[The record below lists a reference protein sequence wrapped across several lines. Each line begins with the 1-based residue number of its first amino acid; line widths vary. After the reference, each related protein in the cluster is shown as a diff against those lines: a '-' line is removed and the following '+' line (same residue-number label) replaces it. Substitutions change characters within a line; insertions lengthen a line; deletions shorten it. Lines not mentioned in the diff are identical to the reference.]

1 MAAFLDTLS
10 DKHIAFIEQQHLFFV
25 ATAAPTGE
33 VNLSPKGMD
42 SLKVL
47 SPTKLI
53 WLNLTGSGNETA
65 AHIQQ
70 LNRMT
75 LMWCSFNKDP
85 LILRVYAKAK
95 AIHANDPDWKTWLS
109 HFPAM
114 KGARQVYEV
123 DIHKVQT
130 SCGFAVPF
138 YEFSGDRTQLVDQWQ
153 KRGEAALPEYW
164 QKRNDESIDGF
175 DTGIVEIVQALESE

>member
-1 MAAFLDTLS
+1 MAAFFDALT
-10 DKHIAFIEQQHLFFV
+10 DKHTAFIKQQHLFFV

-42 SLKVL
+42 SLIVL
-47 SPTKLI
+47 GPNKLI

-75 LMWCSFNKDP
+75 LMWCSFDKDP
-85 LILRVYAKAK
+85 LILRVYATAK
-95 AIHANDPDWKTWLS
+95 AIHSNDPDWEAMLS
-109 HFPAM
+109 HFPTM
-114 KGARQVYEV
+114 NGARQVYEV

-138 YEFSGDRTQLVDQWQ
+138 YDFTGDRTQLVDQWQ
-153 KRGEAALPEYW
+153 KRGEDALPEYW
-164 QKRNDESIDGF
+164 QKRNSESIDGF
-175 DTGIVEIVQALESE
+175 DTGISQVVQSMESE